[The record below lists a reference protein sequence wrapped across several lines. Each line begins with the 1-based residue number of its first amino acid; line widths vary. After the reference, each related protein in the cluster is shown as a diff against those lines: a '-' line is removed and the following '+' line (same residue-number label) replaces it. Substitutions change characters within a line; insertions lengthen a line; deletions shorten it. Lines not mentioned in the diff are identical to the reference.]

1 MENHLL
7 DIAWSNSQGEVLL
20 KLGARLTLR
29 LVDKVDADLTF
40 EFGSVSSNLDRTE
53 VFYFLREACRENLE
67 ELMSAEKHVYFLVDE
82 VTLCFDSE
90 LYENRNALKLLTAA
104 INAVLVAAKPR

>member
-20 KLGARLTLR
+20 KLSARLTLR
-29 LVDKVDADLTF
+29 LLEKIDADLTF
-40 EFGSVSSNLDRTE
+40 ELGSVSSDLDRTE
-53 VFYFLREACRENLE
+53 IFYFLREACREKLE
-67 ELMSAEKHVYFLVDE
+67 ELMSAGKHVDFLVDE

-90 LYENRNALKLLTAA
+90 LYENRNALNLLAAA